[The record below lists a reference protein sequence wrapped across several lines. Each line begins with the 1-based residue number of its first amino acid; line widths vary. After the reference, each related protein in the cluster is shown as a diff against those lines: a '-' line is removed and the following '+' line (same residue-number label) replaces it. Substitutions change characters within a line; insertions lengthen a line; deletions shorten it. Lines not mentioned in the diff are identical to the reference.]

1 MASLMQELIQTL
13 HKEKEEYEKF
23 FELSKK
29 KTTVLVEGKVDELQK
44 ITEEEQKLVDII
56 NMVDKKRE
64 SILKD
69 IGDVLNKKPQD
80 LTLLRLSELLTSQPE
95 EQKELV
101 SLHDELKRLL
111 KNVQSINE
119 QNKDLV
125 NELLKMVAFDMNL
138 VKSMKQAPETANYDR
153 SAANTGE
160 LFIGASFVLADRT
173 RIHLR
178 VYQCSQLNRRCRR
191 TCIISNSCSI
201 AVLYVCCIVI
211 VSLWI

>member
-1 MASLMQELIQTL
+1 M
-13 HKEKEEYEKF
+13 
-23 FELSKK
+23 
-29 KTTVLVEGKVDELQK
+29 
-44 ITEEEQKLVDII
+44 VDII

-160 LFIGASFVLADRT
+160 LFIGASKFDAK
-173 RIHLR
+173 
-178 VYQCSQLNRRCRR
+178 Q
-191 TCIISNSCSI
+191 
-201 AVLYVCCIVI
+201 
-211 VSLWI
+211 

>member
-138 VKSMKQAPETANYDR
+138 VKSMKQAPETANYDK
-153 SAANTGE
+153 SAVNTGE
-160 LFIGASFVLADRT
+160 LFIGASKFDAK
-173 RIHLR
+173 
-178 VYQCSQLNRRCRR
+178 Q
-191 TCIISNSCSI
+191 
-201 AVLYVCCIVI
+201 
-211 VSLWI
+211 

>member
-13 HKEKEEYEKF
+13 HREKEEYEKF
-23 FELSKK
+23 FQLSKK

-160 LFIGASFVLADRT
+160 LFIGASKFDAK
-173 RIHLR
+173 
-178 VYQCSQLNRRCRR
+178 Q
-191 TCIISNSCSI
+191 
-201 AVLYVCCIVI
+201 
-211 VSLWI
+211 